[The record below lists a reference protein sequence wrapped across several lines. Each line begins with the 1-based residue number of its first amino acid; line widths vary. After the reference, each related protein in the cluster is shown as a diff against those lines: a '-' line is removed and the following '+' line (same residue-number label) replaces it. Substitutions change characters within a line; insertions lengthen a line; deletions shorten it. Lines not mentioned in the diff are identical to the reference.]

1 VKLNGRII
9 LIVVSFTLV
18 VFVATAF
25 GARDIGYDERVY
37 QFGHVGIG
45 FKVLHKFALYNKGDQ
60 PYKIDS
66 CYTRCSCSSVKLKDS
81 TMYPGDTAYIELSFE
96 TQDYYGP
103 TNKSVSVFTNY
114 QAFAQH
120 KFFYQAIVGQWF
132 RGLKPDP
139 ISLFFLPG
147 HGTKKIVLPNRSG
160 FDISI
165 VNLYQYDSTFTVKAS
180 SDKAT
185 NGKNLEFS
193 VTPAEGLQTGTYHSN
208 FTMEIGIGDKQKPI
222 VLTIPVKIVRY

>member
-1 VKLNGRII
+1 MKINGRLI
-9 LIVVSFTLV
+9 LIAASFTLAVLV
-18 VFVATAF
+18 VTAF
-25 GARDIGYDERVY
+25 GARDIGYEERIH

-45 FKVLHKFALYNKGDQ
+45 FNVMHKFALYNKGDQ

-66 CYTRCSCSSVKLKDS
+66 CYTRCSCSSVHLKDS
-81 TMYPGDTAYIELSFE
+81 VIYPGDTAYIELSFE

-114 QAFAQH
+114 PALAQH

-132 RGLKPDP
+132 RGLKPNP

-147 HGTKKIVLPNRSG
+147 HAAKKIVLPNATG
-160 FDISI
+160 FDIKI
-165 VNLYQYDSTFTVKAS
+165 MDMYQFDSTFTVQTS
-180 SDKAT
+180 SDKAA
-185 NGKNLEFS
+185 NGKSIELT
-193 VTPAEGLQTGTYHSN
+193 VTPAVELETGTYHSN
-208 FTMEIGIGDKQKPI
+208 FTLEIGIGDRQEPI